1 MSRTPSSSPFVA
13 LASLLLLAAC
23 SGDAVAPAGGEA
35 TLLIRADVSG
45 TSVATVVVDISAPD
59 LPTTVVFNVPVAA
72 GVASGTLTIPAGS
85 DRTIVMRA
93 FDAGGVQTHT
103 GSVTLNVQPGT
114 NPTIVLVL
122 TPLTGNVPIHV
133 TLGSFAVTLSPPPPP
148 LVVGQTVP
156 LNVSITDWNGNP
168 VTVWNGNPVTNATV
182 SWATDHPGIAS
193 VNGSG
198 LVTAQGAGSTKIAA
212 TFQGAVGTAAVTV
225 TP

>member
-1 MSRTPSSSPFVA
+1 MSRAPLSSPFVA
-13 LASLLLLAAC
+13 VASLLLLAAC
-23 SGDAVAPAGGEA
+23 SGDAVAPGGGEA

-103 GSVTLNVQPGT
+103 GSVTLNVQAGT

-133 TLGSFAVTLSPPPPP
+133 TLGSFAVTLSPPAPT
-148 LVVGQTVP
+148 LAVGQTVP
-156 LNVSITDWNGNP
+156 LNVSITD
-168 VTVWNGNPVTNATV
+168 WNGNPVTNATV

-193 VNGSG
+193 VDGSG

>member
-1 MSRTPSSSPFVA
+1 MSRAPLSSPFVA

-23 SGDAVAPAGGEA
+23 SGEAG
-35 TLLIRADVSG
+35 
-45 TSVATVVVDISAPD
+45 
-59 LPTTVVFNVPVAA
+59 TT
-72 GVASGTLTIPAGS
+72 
-85 DRTIVMRA
+85 
-93 FDAGGVQTHT
+93 
-103 GSVTLNVQPGT
+103 
-114 NPTIVLVL
+114 PTIVLVL

-133 TLGSFAVTLSPPPPP
+133 TLGSFAVTLSPPAPT
-148 LVVGQTVP
+148 LAVGQTVP

-193 VNGSG
+193 VDGSG

-225 TP
+225 MP

>member
-1 MSRTPSSSPFVA
+1 MSRTSSSSPFVA

-133 TLGSFAVTLSPPPPP
+133 TLGSFAVTLSPPAPT
-148 LVVGQTVP
+148 LAVGQTVP

-193 VNGSG
+193 VDGSG

>member
-1 MSRTPSSSPFVA
+1 MSRAPLSSPFVA

-23 SGDAVAPAGGEA
+23 SGDAVAPGGGEA
-35 TLLIRADVSG
+35 TLFIRADVSG
-45 TSVATVVVDISAPD
+45 TSVATVVVDVSAPD

-72 GVASGTLTIPAGS
+72 GVASGALTIPAGS

-103 GSVTLNVQPGT
+103 GSVTLNVQAGT

-148 LVVGQTVP
+148 LVRSEEHTSELQSR
-156 LNVSITDWNGNP
+156 L
-168 VTVWNGNPVTNATV
+168 
-182 SWATDHPGIAS
+182 H
-193 VNGSG
+193 
-198 LVTAQGAGSTKIAA
+198 LVCRLLLEKKK
-212 TFQGAVGTAAVTV
+212 
-225 TP
+225 

>member
-85 DRTIVMRA
+85 DRTIDRKS
-93 FDAGGVQTHT
+93 TR
-103 GSVTLNVQPGT
+103 LNSSHSQISYAVFCLKKKK
-114 NPTIVLVL
+114 N
-122 TPLTGNVPIHV
+122 NHV
-133 TLGSFAVTLSPPPPP
+133 
-148 LVVGQTVP
+148 
-156 LNVSITDWNGNP
+156 
-168 VTVWNGNPVTNATV
+168 
-182 SWATDHPGIAS
+182 
-193 VNGSG
+193 
-198 LVTAQGAGSTKIAA
+198 
-212 TFQGAVGTAAVTV
+212 
-225 TP
+225 

>member
-1 MSRTPSSSPFVA
+1 
-13 LASLLLLAAC
+13 
-23 SGDAVAPAGGEA
+23 
-35 TLLIRADVSG
+35 
-45 TSVATVVVDISAPD
+45 
-59 LPTTVVFNVPVAA
+59 
-72 GVASGTLTIPAGS
+72 
-85 DRTIVMRA
+85 
-93 FDAGGVQTHT
+93 
-103 GSVTLNVQPGT
+103 
-114 NPTIVLVL
+114 VLVL

-133 TLGSFAVTLSPPPPP
+133 TLGSFAVTVSPLAPT
-148 LVVGQTVP
+148 LAVGQTVP